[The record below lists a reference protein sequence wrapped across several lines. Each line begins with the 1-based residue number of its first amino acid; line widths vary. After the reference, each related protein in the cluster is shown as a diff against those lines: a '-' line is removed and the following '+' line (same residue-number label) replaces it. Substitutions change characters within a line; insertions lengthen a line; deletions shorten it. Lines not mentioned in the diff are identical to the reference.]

1 MLIPVNRKTVQ
12 NIKNPAFTAYA
23 GIYLDIFDDFKNQV
37 EKAGVEMEDAQ
48 DPRAQMLTREYLA
61 ASGATV
67 RNDGKSIYLN
77 RISPACVACRTGVGT
92 ATFFLSLQCSRN
104 CFYCFNP
111 NQEQY
116 DYYTAN
122 TRDCIQEL
130 DAISERDQRL
140 DCIAL
145 TGGEPLLHAE
155 QAIAFFQSARKRF
168 PEAHIRLY
176 TAGDLTND
184 ETLCALRDAG
194 LDEIRYSIRLHERL
208 EDQNHTLHQI
218 AQAMEYIPSVM
229 VEMPVLPGTLERMKE
244 ILLELER
251 IGISS
256 INLLEFCFPFN
267 NARTF
272 HEKGYRIKNPPY
284 RVLYNYWYAGGL
296 PIAGSEEEC
305 LQLLEF
311 ALKQNLTIG
320 IHYCSLEN
328 KHTGQVYQQDFHA
341 PTPALAEFSGKDFF
355 FKTVKVF
362 GDDISGVLDRLHDG
376 GVHDHHLDTDLSY
389 LEFHVRDIP
398 LLDGLAV
405 ELAICTSVMEPR
417 EDGEYLRELR
427 VDLTYPDQFDSE
439 KDL

>member
-1 MLIPVNRKTVQ
+1 MLTPVNRTTVKD
-12 NIKNPAFTAYA
+12 IKNPAFAAYA
-23 GIYLDIFDDFKNQV
+23 RIYLDIFDDFRKQV
-37 EKAGVEMEDAQ
+37 EGAGVEMEEAQ
-48 DPRAQMLTREYLA
+48 DSSNRQSIVGRL
-61 ASGATV
+61 SVNGAMV

-77 RISPACVACRTGVGT
+77 QISPACVACRTGVGT
-92 ATFFLSLQCSRN
+92 ATFFLSLECNRN

-116 DYYTAN
+116 DYYTTN
-122 TRDCIQEL
+122 TRDCILEL
-130 DAISERDQRL
+130 DAIAENNQKL
-140 DCIAL
+140 DYIAL
-145 TGGEPLLHAE
+145 TGGEPLLHPE
-155 QAIAFFQSARKRF
+155 QAIAFVRHARQTF
-168 PEAHIRLY
+168 PEAHLRLY
-176 TAGDLTND
+176 TAGDFTDD
-184 ETLCALRDAG
+184 ETLGALRDAG

-208 EDQNHTLHQI
+208 EDQNHTLRQI

-256 INLLEFCFPFN
+256 INLLEFCFPFH

-272 HEKGYRIKNPPY
+272 HEKGYVIKNPPY

-305 LQLLEF
+305 LHLLEF
-311 ALKQNLTIG
+311 ALEQNLTIG

-328 KHTGQVYQQDFHA
+328 KHTGQVYQQDFRA
-341 PTPALAEFSGKDFF
+341 QTPVRAEFSEKDFF
-355 FKTVKVF
+355 FKTAKVF
-362 GDDISGVLDRLHDG
+362 GDDIPAALSRLREEGIHEYR
-376 GVHDHHLDTDLSY
+376 LDTDLSY
-389 LEFHVRDIP
+389 LEFHVRHIH
-398 LLDGLAV
+398 LLQGLDV
-405 ELAICTSVMEPR
+405 ELAICTSIMEQR

-427 VDLTYPDQFDSE
+427 VDLSYPDQLDAE